1 MENVTDTA
9 TFWKYVDE
17 MRSVA
22 DEITELTNAVETAQN
37 QRYRA
42 EQALAG
48 LEEES
53 YISEIQAEVTNFAA
67 EITEIDKKIAAK
79 DAIIKNTSDN
89 ATDADAIKAEAQ
101 AAKDFYTARKAET
114 QTLYNDNLALYTEM
128 RTAKDI
134 LKVQQ

>member
-114 QTLYNDNLALYTEM
+114 
-128 RTAKDI
+128 
-134 LKVQQ
+134 